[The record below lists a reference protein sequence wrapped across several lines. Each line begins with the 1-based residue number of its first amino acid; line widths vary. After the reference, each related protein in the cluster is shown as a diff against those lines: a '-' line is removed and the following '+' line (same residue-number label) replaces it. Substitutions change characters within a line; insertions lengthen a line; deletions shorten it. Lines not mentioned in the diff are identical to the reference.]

1 MKSALFEKMRS
12 MFHLMEHTYQAISPA
27 EMLIYQLARGNTFN
41 MRVVGLETVKR
52 FRRENPDCAVTFKSN
67 HLSEADFVL
76 LAMLFREHGLR
87 LLIEGGS
94 NLFLE
99 NIDVYRDLLPA
110 IVDPSLRSL
119 AESRRLSVAQY
130 LSQRGA
136 FKVFRQPVSLPQPG
150 GETIK
155 LGRKEILTL
164 ARAYRQHLVME
175 KEMYLTFPGF
185 STVRSSLLDLLKM
198 DSIKTGRTYTGKIDG
213 FHHLPFHMDIEA
225 SQDAGVDLYIVG
237 VNVAYER
244 VLEDDNFQELTR
256 LHEAGAEP
264 QEIYLQDLGY
274 VVRRFLAD
282 KRKTHLSV
290 KFTEPRKVDI
300 KPMRG
305 DVLGT
310 KIKFAAHAYARETFE
325 QVMGMQPVF
334 PANIFFSAFDDQ
346 FSRMPVPVMREKIDD
361 LRDHLRHLT
370 WGRQKRRVDLHFVL
384 GYNHQIMSADEIINR
399 TFETFTATANPVTSL
414 DGEMFVV
421 HNRDVAAQYRNH
433 IAHFFSETKK

>member
-1 MKSALFEKMRS
+1 MKKSLYDKMTPLFP
-12 MFHLMEHTYQAISPA
+12 LMAHDWQEISPV
-27 EMLIYQLARGNTFN
+27 EMLIYRLARGNTYN
-41 MRVVGLETVKR
+41 MRVVGMEAIKR
-52 FRRENPDCAVTFKSN
+52 FRRDNPGCAITFKSN

-76 LAMLFREHGLR
+76 LAVLFREHGLR

-99 NIDVYRDLLPA
+99 NIDIFQGLLPSLLG
-110 IVDPSLRSL
+110 PSFGGL
-119 AESRRLSVAQY
+119 AEGRRLSVAQY

-136 FKVFRQPVSLPQPG
+136 FKVFRNPVSLPQPN
-150 GETIK
+150 GEEVK
-155 LGRKEILTL
+155 LGRKEILSL
-164 ARAYRQHLVME
+164 ARAYRQHLVMN
-175 KEMYLTFPGF
+175 KELYLTFPGF
-185 STVRSSLLDLLKM
+185 STIRSGLLDLLKM
-198 DSIKTGRTYTGKIDG
+198 DSVKTGRTYTGKIDG
-213 FHHLPFHMDIEA
+213 FHHLPFQMDIEA
-225 SQDAGVDLYIVG
+225 SLDTGIDVSIVG

-256 LHEAGAEP
+256 LHEAGVDP
-264 QEIYLQDLGY
+264 QDIYLKDLGY
-274 VVRRFLAD
+274 VVRRFLDD
-282 KRKTHLSV
+282 KRKANLSI
-290 KFTEPRKVDI
+290 KFSEPRKVEI

-334 PANIFFSAFDDQ
+334 PANIFFSAFDEQ
-346 FSRMPVPVMREKIDD
+346 FNRMPARLMREKIDD

-399 TFETFTATANPVTSL
+399 TFEVFTATERPVTSL
-414 DGEMFVV
+414 DGDSFVV
-421 HNRDVAAQYRNH
+421 HNHDVAAQYRNH
-433 IAHFFSETKK
+433 IAHFFSESKK

>member
-1 MKSALFEKMRS
+1 MKKSLYDKMTPLFP
-12 MFHLMEHTYQAISPA
+12 LMAHDWQEISPV
-27 EMLIYQLARGNTFN
+27 EMLIYRLARGNTYN
-41 MRVVGLETVKR
+41 MRVVGMEAIKR
-52 FRRENPDCAVTFKSN
+52 FRRDNPGCAITFKSN

-76 LAMLFREHGLR
+76 LAVLFREHGLR

-99 NIDVYRDLLPA
+99 NIDIFQGLLPSLLG
-110 IVDPSLRSL
+110 PSFGGI
-119 AESRRLSVAQY
+119 AEGRRLSVAQY

-136 FKVFRQPVSLPQPG
+136 FKVFRNPVSLPQPN
-150 GETIK
+150 GEEVK
-155 LGRKEILTL
+155 LGRKEILSL
-164 ARAYRQHLVME
+164 ARAYRQHLVMN
-175 KEMYLTFPGF
+175 KELYLTFPGF
-185 STVRSSLLDLLKM
+185 STIRSGLLDLLKM
-198 DSIKTGRTYTGKIDG
+198 DSVKTGRTYTGKIDG
-213 FHHLPFHMDIEA
+213 FHHLPFQMDIEA
-225 SQDAGVDLYIVG
+225 SLDTGIDVSIVG

-256 LHEAGAEP
+256 LHEAGVDP
-264 QEIYLQDLGY
+264 QDIYLKDLGY
-274 VVRRFLAD
+274 VVRRFLDD
-282 KRKTHLSV
+282 KRKANLSI
-290 KFTEPRKVDI
+290 KFSEPRKVDI

-334 PANIFFSAFDDQ
+334 PANIFFSAFDEQ
-346 FSRMPVPVMREKIDD
+346 FNRMPARLMREKIDD

-399 TFETFTATANPVTSL
+399 TFEVFTATERPVTSL
-414 DGEMFVV
+414 DGDSFVV
-421 HNRDVAAQYRNH
+421 HNHDVAAQYRNH
-433 IAHFFSETKK
+433 IAHFFSESKK